1 MNEKLKRIAVN
12 ENGFIFDPQTGI
24 SYTTNST
31 GMEILKKLRETN
43 NTDEIR
49 DHLVKEFEVSKE
61 EAERD
66 IIDFLE
72 LLKSKGFIEWKRLQ

>member
-1 MNEKLKRIAVN
+1 MNEKLKRVAMN

-24 SYTTNST
+24 SYTANST
-31 GMEILKKLRETN
+31 GIEILKKLKETN
-43 NTDEIR
+43 NIDKIR
-49 DHLVKEFEVSKE
+49 DRLAQEFEVSKE

-72 LLKSKGFIEWKRLQ
+72 LLKIKGFVE